1 MGVLPLQFLDG
12 KSWKDLGLKGDETVD
27 IPGIDG
33 KLTPRQELALRIA
46 YADGRTSNVAVL
58 SRIDTDDEIEYF
70 ANGGILHYVLRD
82 LAKAA

>member
-1 MGVLPLQFLDG
+1 MQFVDG
-12 KSWKDLGLKGDETVD
+12 RSWKDLGLTGAEVVD

-33 KLTPRQELALRIA
+33 KLRPRQELSLRIK
-46 YADGRTSNVAVL
+46 YADGRSSDVHVL

-70 ANGGILHYVLRD
+70 ENGGILHYVLRG